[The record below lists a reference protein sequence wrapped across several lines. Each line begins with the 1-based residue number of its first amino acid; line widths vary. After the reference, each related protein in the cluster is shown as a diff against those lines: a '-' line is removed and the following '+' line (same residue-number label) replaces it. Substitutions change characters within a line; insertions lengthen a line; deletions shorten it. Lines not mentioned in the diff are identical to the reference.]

1 MQRVRRR
8 KRQGS
13 NPTCAP
19 GPGSPII
26 RRDGDTVAT
35 IPRGAMPETIR
46 CPGCGA
52 ENEPGAE
59 SCAQCNFP
67 LAEKPATP
75 AAAAPEF
82 KFDPGPRPVR
92 PRTRPNAT
100 QPIQMQIWLFSGV
113 AIVLG
118 IVYFA
123 AQGFWK
129 SNVKP
134 VDGANAQQEQRADAA
149 RAVLE
154 KDSTNLM
161 ARIELAN
168 VLYDT
173 GNWSEAIVH
182 YRSAARLDPNRAT
195 TVVDMGVCYYN
206 LGRFAAAESL
216 FQHAL
221 VLDPHQAVAMF
232 NIGVIAES
240 RGDWAGALSQFHRA
254 MQSDPPDGMRQVLQQ
269 HIQQAMAKTGKTP
282 PPLNQ

>member
-1 MQRVRRR
+1 
-8 KRQGS
+8 
-13 NPTCAP
+13 
-19 GPGSPII
+19 
-26 RRDGDTVAT
+26 
-35 IPRGAMPETIR
+35 MPETIR
-46 CPGCGA
+46 CPSCGA
-52 ENEPGAE
+52 ENAPGAE

-67 LAEKPATP
+67 LAEKTASSSAPE
-75 AAAAPEF
+75 PEF

-92 PRTRPNAT
+92 RTRERPDAM
-100 QPIQMQIWLFSGV
+100 QPIQMQLWFFAGIAV
-113 AIVLG
+113 ILG

-149 RAVLE
+149 RAVLA

-173 GNWSEAIVH
+173 GNWGEAIVH
-182 YRSAARLDPNRAT
+182 YKSAERLDPNRAT
-195 TVVDMGVCYYN
+195 TIVDMGVCYYN
-206 LGRFAAAESL
+206 LGRFAQAESL

-232 NIGVIAES
+232 NLGIIAES
-240 RGDWAGALSQFHRA
+240 QGRWDEALKQFHGA
-254 MQSDPPDGMRQVLQQ
+254 MESSPPDGMKPILQQ
-269 HIQQAMAKTGKTP
+269 HIQEAMGKTGKTP
-282 PPLNQ
+282 PPLGK

>member
-1 MQRVRRR
+1 
-8 KRQGS
+8 
-13 NPTCAP
+13 
-19 GPGSPII
+19 
-26 RRDGDTVAT
+26 
-35 IPRGAMPETIR
+35 MPETIR

-52 ENEPGAE
+52 ENAPGAE

-67 LAEKPATP
+67 LVEKAVGEPVAE
-75 AAAAPEF
+75 PEF

-92 PRTRPNAT
+92 PRRARPDAA
-100 QPIQMQIWLFSGV
+100 QPIQMQIWLFAGIAV
-113 AIVLG
+113 ILG

-129 SNVKP
+129 SNVPP

-149 RAVLE
+149 RAVLA
-154 KDSTNLM
+154 KDSTNVT

-182 YRSAARLDPNRAT
+182 YKSAERLDPKRST

-206 LGRFAAAESL
+206 LGRFAVAESL

-221 VLDPHQAVAMF
+221 TLDPNQPVAMF
-232 NIGVIAES
+232 NLGIIAES
-240 RGDWAGALSQFHRA
+240 KGDWNTALTQYHRA
-254 MQSDPPDGMRQVLQQ
+254 MQANPPDEMKQMLQQ
-269 HIQQAMAKTGKTP
+269 RIQQAMEKTGRTP
-282 PPLNQ
+282 PPLNK

>member
-1 MQRVRRR
+1 
-8 KRQGS
+8 
-13 NPTCAP
+13 
-19 GPGSPII
+19 
-26 RRDGDTVAT
+26 
-35 IPRGAMPETIR
+35 MPETIR

-52 ENEPGAE
+52 ENAPDAE

-67 LAEKPATP
+67 LAQQTATP
-75 AAAAPEF
+75 AAAKPEF

-92 PRTRPNAT
+92 RRPRPNAM
-100 QPIQMQIWLFSGV
+100 QPIQMQIWLFSGI
-113 AIVLG
+113 AIVMG

-134 VDGANAQQEQRADAA
+134 VDGANAQQEQHADAA
-149 RAVLE
+149 RAVLA

-173 GNWSEAIVH
+173 GNWSDAIVH
-182 YRSAARLDPNRAT
+182 YKSAERLDPNRAT

-206 LGRFAAAESL
+206 LGRFAVAESL

-221 VLDPHQAVAMF
+221 VLDPNQPVAMF
-232 NIGVIAES
+232 NLGIIAES
-240 RGDWAGALSQFHRA
+240 RSDWNTALTQYHRA
-254 MQSDPPDGMRQVLQQ
+254 MQANPPDEMKQMLQQ
-269 HIQQAMAKTGKTP
+269 RIQQAMEKTGRTP
-282 PPLNQ
+282 PPLNK

>member
-1 MQRVRRR
+1 
-8 KRQGS
+8 
-13 NPTCAP
+13 
-19 GPGSPII
+19 
-26 RRDGDTVAT
+26 
-35 IPRGAMPETIR
+35 MPETIR
-46 CPGCGA
+46 CPSCGA
-52 ENEPGAE
+52 ENAPDAA

-67 LAEKPATP
+67 LAGATT
-75 AAAAPEF
+75 AAEPEF

-92 PRTRPNAT
+92 RRRERPDAM
-100 QPIQMQIWLFSGV
+100 QPIQMQIWLFAGIAV
-113 AIVLG
+113 ILG

-149 RAVLE
+149 RAVLA

-182 YRSAARLDPNRAT
+182 YKSAERLDPNRAT

-206 LGRFAAAESL
+206 LGRFAEAESL

-221 VLDPHQAVAMF
+221 VLDPQQPVAMF
-232 NIGVIAES
+232 NLGIIAES
-240 RGDWAGALSQFHRA
+240 QGNWSEALVQYHRA
-254 MQSDPPDGMRQVLQQ
+254 MQANPPPEMRQILQQ
-269 HIQQAMAKTGKTP
+269 RIQEAMTKTGAKP
-282 PPLNQ
+282 PPLNK